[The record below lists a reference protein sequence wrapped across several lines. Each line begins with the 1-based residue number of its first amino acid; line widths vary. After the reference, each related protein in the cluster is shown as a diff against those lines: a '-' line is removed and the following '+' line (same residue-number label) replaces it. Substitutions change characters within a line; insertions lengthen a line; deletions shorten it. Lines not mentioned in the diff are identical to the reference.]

1 MIKLHPPI
9 ANCLP
14 RAATDDALCG
24 GLLALRCAN
33 RNLPAPKNEPH
44 PNNRFP
50 RHFDAQRPIQRRRRN
65 GLRPSPAA
73 KSAATTH
80 NRRAK
85 SARRL
90 QRANRLSTE
99 GPNPKAAPPSARACL
114 AHPSTAARQTWD
126 RPAQK
131 ARPASPPPHKK
142 SQTSGRHRRL
152 AVETRAAERRLIR
165 IFGNRMP
172 LPHAAA
178 SHSHNGRARAAIGC
192 FSPSKRRGGA
202 STPRPNPGAKGS
214 APQTNQT
221 ARPSAKLTQTQPQN
235 ARMTESANR
244 GGEKAK
250 KGKEHRIRRAVGQ
263 VLGSGRQSRPTPTP
277 EKKGDVCE
285 KC

>member
-1 MIKLHPPI
+1 MIRQFFNKILTAEKNCHKYSNLSGKSHQLRSDASNPAAQALFPLPRRGDQSGDRRGGQTDNEPTSRVDLTSPRHDKMTQLHPPT

-14 RAATDDALCG
+14 HAATDDALCG
-24 GLLALRCAN
+24 GLLALRLCAN
-33 RNLPAPKNEPH
+33 RNLPAPKNEPR

-73 KSAATTH
+73 KSTATTH

-131 ARPASPPPHKK
+131 ARPASPPPTKK
-142 SQTSGRHRRL
+142 
-152 AVETRAAERRLIR
+152 AKPPADIVA
-165 IFGNRMP
+165 
-172 LPHAAA
+172 
-178 SHSHNGRARAAIGC
+178 
-192 FSPSKRRGGA
+192 SPSK
-202 STPRPNPGAKGS
+202 PG
-214 APQTNQT
+214 Q
-221 ARPSAKLTQTQPQN
+221 RN
-235 ARMTESANR
+235 A
-244 GGEKAK
+244 G
-250 KGKEHRIRRAVGQ
+250 
-263 VLGSGRQSRPTPTP
+263 
-277 EKKGDVCE
+277 
-285 KC
+285 